1 MVDVLVSAFGTVTL
15 VRKNGGTDDGSLYT
29 MKVLEKERL
38 TRNRSTIDHKMTE
51 RNVLV
56 EVRNSPFL
64 ATLYYAFQTI
74 AKLYLVLGFAIGGE
88 LFTHHYQRNR
98 FQEPEVRFFVG
109 EIILALETLHNV
121 SI

>member
-1 MVDVLVSAFGTVTL
+1 MVDDLVSGFGTVTL
-15 VRKNGGTDDGSLYT
+15 VRKNGGTDDGSLYA
-29 MKVLEKERL
+29 MKVLEKERV
-38 TRNRSTIDHKMTE
+38 TRNISTIEHTMTG

-74 AKLYLVLGFAIGGE
+74 AKLSVPYFVNGGE
-88 LFTHHYQRNR
+88 LFTHDYQRNR

-109 EIILALETLHNV
+109 EIILALETLHN
-121 SI
+121 I